1 MWFIGVEVEQE
12 TSAKVLDRPE
22 WRMANGEWRMV
33 YVELLSSDI
42 VLLIFIIIIFQQQ

>member
-12 TSAKVLDRPE
+12 TSAKVLDPPLQYY
-22 WRMANGEWRMV
+22 MHVANGLRR
-33 YVELLSSDI
+33 SDI

>member
-12 TSAKVLDRPE
+12 TSAKVLDPP
-22 WRMANGEWRMV
+22 RMANGEWRMV